1 MKQPVFPKY
10 IAFGVL
16 AFLYIPILVLVL
28 NSFNASRFPNTWNGF
43 TLAWYYRLF
52 EQTPI
57 WQALGNS
64 ALIAASAAA
73 TSTILGTLSAFA
85 IHRYRTWL
93 QTLHAGLLCAPLVV
107 PEIHLGI
114 SLLLFLGISG
124 LGVGLFSIY
133 LAHVTL
139 CTGYV
144 TMVLLNHLENFDFSV
159 IEAARDLGADFWQVV
174 RRILLPLF
182 LPAITAGALLA
193 LTLSLDDFI
202 VSFFV
207 AGPGAMTLPIWIFSM
222 IKHGSPPLMNA
233 LSSLIIL
240 TTYLIVWLSRQ
251 LIRRTLP

>member
-1 MKQPVFPKY
+1 MRQPVFPQY

-16 AFLYIPILVLVL
+16 AFLYVPILVLIV

-43 TLAWYYRLF
+43 TLAWYGRLF

-57 WQALGNS
+57 WRAFGNSILIALG
-64 ALIAASAAA
+64 AA
-73 TSTILGTLSAFA
+73 TMSTLLGTLSAFA

-93 QTLHAGLLCAPLVV
+93 QTLHAGLLYAPLIV

-124 LGVGLFSIY
+124 LGVGLFSIF

-144 TMVLLNHLENFDFSV
+144 TMVLLNHLEHFDFAL
-159 IEAARDLGADFWQVV
+159 IEAARDLGADFKQVI
-174 RRILLPLF
+174 RRILFPLF

-233 LSSLIIL
+233 LSALIIFA
-240 TTYLIVWLSRQ
+240 TYAIVWFSRQ
-251 LIRRTLP
+251 LIRRALS